1 MMLMIKI
8 NTGILSRSGN
18 VFSKPQKM
26 YSKFQLGFKYLYYY
40 LTASNGKGHGIHS
53 PFIFYFISKILNDKH
68 PYPEYDTVE
77 NLRQK
82 LLKDQT
88 LLSIEDFGAGSSINK
103 SNRRTVAS
111 IAKNVAKQKK
121 YGQLLF
127 RMTREYKPKTV
138 LELGTS
144 LGITTSYLAMANPDT
159 NVTSIEGS
167 KEVAAIAEE
176 NFRILNLQKVELIK
190 RNFDDSLSSVIDYLS
205 SIDFVF
211 IDGNH
216 RREPT
221 ERYFRQLLAKANND
235 SIFIFD
241 DIHWSKEM
249 EEAWSIIKSHEAVR
263 CSVDL
268 FFIGIIFFKQEFKE
282 TQHFVIRF

>member
-1 MMLMIKI
+1 
-8 NTGILSRSGN
+8 
-18 VFSKPQKM
+18 M
-26 YSKFQLGFKYLYYY
+26 YSKFQLGIKYLHYY
-40 LTASNGKGHGIHS
+40 LTSSNGKGHGIHS
-53 PFIFYFISKILNDKH
+53 PFIFNFISKILIDKH
-68 PYPEYDTVE
+68 HYPEYDIVE

-88 LLSIEDFGAGSSINK
+88 LLAIEDFGAGSSINK
-103 SNRRTVAS
+103 SSQRSVAS
-111 IAKNVAKQKK
+111 IAKNVTKNKK

-127 RMTREYKPKTV
+127 RMVKEYKPKTV

-144 LGITTSYLAMANPDT
+144 LGITTSYLAIANPDA
-159 NVTSIEGS
+159 NVTTIEGS

-176 NFRILNLQKVELIK
+176 NFRALKLQNLTDRQAGVKLVK
-190 RNFDDSLSSVIDYLS
+190 RNFDDSLSSVIYYLS
-205 SIDFVF
+205 AIDFAF

-221 ERYFRQLLAKANND
+221 EGYFRQLLTKANND

-249 EEAWSIIKSHEAVR
+249 EEAWETIKCQEAVR
-263 CSVDL
+263 CSIDL
-268 FFIGIIFFKQEFKE
+268 FFIGIIFFRKEFKE
-282 TQHFVIRF
+282 KQHFIIRF

>member
-1 MMLMIKI
+1 
-8 NTGILSRSGN
+8 
-18 VFSKPQKM
+18 M
-26 YSKFQLGFKYLYYY
+26 YSSFQLGIKYLHYY
-40 LTASNGKGHGIHS
+40 LTSSNGKGHGIHS
-53 PFIFYFISKILNDKH
+53 PFIFHFITKILNDKH
-68 PYPEYDTVE
+68 HYSEYDLVE

-82 LLKDQT
+82 LLKDRT
-88 LLSIEDFGAGSSINK
+88 LLTIEDFGAGSSINK
-103 SNRRTVAS
+103 SGRRSVAS
-111 IAKNVAKQKK
+111 IAKNVAKTKK

-127 RMTREYKPKTV
+127 RIVKEYKPKTV

-144 LGITTSYLAMANPDT
+144 LGIATSYLATGNPDA
-159 NVTSIEGS
+159 NVTTIEGA

-176 NFRILNLQKVELIK
+176 NFRTLKLQTVELVK
-190 RNFDDSLSSVIDYLS
+190 RNFDDSLSSVIYYLP

-249 EEAWSIIKSHEAVR
+249 EQAWEIIKNHEAVR
-263 CSVDL
+263 CSIDL

-282 TQHFVIRF
+282 KQNFKIRF